1 MQFSFSPSSAFLS
14 SLFPWLCLQ
23 RYTDGEK
30 KGKVYYVMVKNGVK
44 FDKRPLLH
52 RRYFPKID
60 W

>member
-1 MQFSFSPSSAFLS
+1 M
-14 SLFPWLCLQ
+14 Q